1 MLLTCC
7 DSVGYRPKSV
17 YGSGVSGVFSG
28 PSLSE
33 FDAVFVGE
41 SGVVFCWSDG
51 FVGLCVGVWF
61 WWVPVGFGDEVPGVF
76 GVVCGFVEYPVDAS
90 AGVVD
95 GESAVVS

>member
-1 MLLTCC
+1 M
-7 DSVGYRPKSV
+7 YE
-17 YGSGVSGVFSG
+17 SGVLGMVSC

-41 SGVVFCWSDG
+41 AGVVFCWSDG

-76 GVVCGFVEYPVDAS
+76 GVVCGCVEQPVDAS
-90 AGVVD
+90 ARVVD

>member
-1 MLLTCC
+1 MVAGDDGECAC
-7 DSVGYRPKSV
+7 ACVGAADAEVFQGYRPKSV
-17 YGSGVSGVFSG
+17 YGPGVSGVFSC

-41 SGVVFCWSDG
+41 AGVVFCGSDG

-76 GVVCGFVEYPVDAS
+76 G
-90 AGVVD
+90 
-95 GESAVVS
+95 

>member
-1 MLLTCC
+1 M
-7 DSVGYRPKSV
+7 
-17 YGSGVSGVFSG
+17 YGSGVLGVFSG

-41 SGVVFCWSDG
+41 AGVVFCGSDG

-90 AGVVD
+90 AGVVV